1 MLQTAKALFL
11 RLMKKNLLYLA
22 VLLVLTFLTYYF
34 VFRED
39 NEAYSKSEANFTVE
53 DTAAVQTIF
62 LSNLRNENIKLNRAA
77 RGWTL
82 NDTLVPREDAINSLL
97 RVLSL
102 QRPEQPVTSSYHDN
116 VVKDMSVNNTKVE
129 IYTAKGKT
137 HTFYVGKNP
146 GPNNETYM
154 LNENAKRP
162 FVVKLPL
169 QNNFAGVMY
178 FNSVSEWRNK
188 RIFNGVTP
196 VESVEVV
203 YKDSVQYSYKLDN
216 SGPKA
221 ILTGSRQIGTPPNY
235 KRISDYLKLL
245 DNLFCT
251 GFEDTYI
258 YKDSIIK
265 SGRQLATV
273 FIKRREMTAQQMTIY
288 FTPVSQ
294 GTKKAIN
301 VGGKEYDYDQFFGL
315 LNQKDFVQLSRKT
328 TEKILRSY
336 PEFYQMS
343 TE

>member
-1 MLQTAKALFL
+1 
-11 RLMKKNLLYLA
+11 MKKNLLYLA
-22 VLLVLTFLTYYF
+22 ALLVLLVLTYYF

-53 DTAAVQTIF
+53 DTAAVKTIF
-62 LSNLRNENIKLNRAA
+62 LSNLRNENIKLNRTPA
-77 RGWTL
+77 GWTL
-82 NDTLVPREDAINSLL
+82 NDTLRPRPDAINALL
-97 RVLSL
+97 RVMTL
-102 QRPEQPVTSSYHDN
+102 QQPEQPVTTSYHDN

-169 QNNFAGVMY
+169 QNTFAGVLY

-188 RIFNGVTP
+188 RIFEGATP
-196 VESVEVV
+196 VETVEVV

-216 SGPKA
+216 TGLRA
-221 ILTGSRQIGTPPNY
+221 VLTGNRQIATPLNY

-273 FIKRREMTAQQMTIY
+273 FIKRKEVPAQQMTFY

-301 VGGKEYDYDQFFGL
+301 IGGKEYDYDQFFGL

-336 PEFYQMS
+336 PEFYQMNAD
-343 TE
+343 